1 MGSPDV
7 RNLLT
12 EILTEQAGTYT
23 PYNPT
28 MDRLVPTD
36 QTTKEKITG
45 FLGENIFGG
54 GRSGQRQ
61 AQNIMDFADFT
72 PLSPLYNAPQAFMDI
87 QEAGGLFNPKAA
99 ERAYGI
105 NL

>member
-12 EILTEQAGTYT
+12 EILTEQAGGVYT

-45 FLGENIFGG
+45 FLGENIFG
-54 GRSGQRQ
+54 
-61 AQNIMDFADFT
+61 
-72 PLSPLYNAPQAFMDI
+72 
-87 QEAGGLFNPKAA
+87 
-99 ERAYGI
+99 
-105 NL
+105 